1 LRFCSRL
8 LESSKPP
15 LPEHVKVSSSYPL
28 SLGCSVACGRPP
40 VDMLARKQN
49 TETGYMCKSSKST
62 GKRGWLTVVVAAIIV
77 SGDV

>member
-1 LRFCSRL
+1 
-8 LESSKPP
+8 
-15 LPEHVKVSSSYPL
+15 
-28 SLGCSVACGRPP
+28 
-40 VDMLARKQN
+40 MLARKQN